1 MPTLAQRRV
10 IDPIL
15 STVVQGYV
23 HPEHIGM
30 ALFPRVPVLTSGG
43 KIVEFG
49 KEAFRLYSTGRA
61 PGTAFKRMQLGYEGK
76 PYALENH
83 GLEAAVP
90 REHQRE
96 ASQVPGIDLA
106 TRYINAVM
114 RVNSL
119 ILESSQAMLARN
131 AANYDANHKVTLSG
145 TDQWNDYT
153 NSDPVGDINAAK
165 EAIRST
171 TGIYPNVIE
180 IAAKVF
186 DVLKEHPKIIDKI
199 KYTQRGIVTAE
210 LLAAVFDV
218 AKVVVGK
225 AIAFDDAGAS
235 IDIWG
240 KDVVLAYVPQTISGQ
255 EEPSYGYTYTM
266 EGHPMVEEP
275 YWENQSKSWVYGVGY
290 ERAPVLSGITSGFLI
305 ASAVI

>member
-1 MPTLAQRRV
+1 MPTNAQRRV

-15 STVVQGYV
+15 STVVQGYR
-23 HPEHIGM
+23 HPEHVGM

-43 KIVEFG
+43 KVIEFG
-49 KEAFRLYSTGRA
+49 KEAFRLYNTARA
-61 PGTAFKRMQLGYEGK
+61 PGAAFKRMSLGYEGK
-76 PYALENH
+76 PFALLNH

-96 ASQVPGIDLA
+96 AEQVPGIDLA

-119 ILESSQAMLARN
+119 ILEKEQADLARN
-131 AANYDANHKVTLSG
+131 AALYDVNHKVTLAG
-145 TDQWNDYT
+145 TNQWSDYA
-153 NSDPVGDINAAK
+153 NSNPITDINDAK
-165 EAIRST
+165 EAIRAST
-171 TGIYPNVIE
+171 GVYPNVME
-180 IAAKVF
+180 ISAKVF
-186 DVLKEHPKIIDKI
+186 AVLKEHPDVVDKI
-199 KYTQRGIVTAE
+199 KYTQRGVVTVE
-210 LLAAVFDV
+210 LLAALFDMER
-218 AKVVVGK
+218 VVIGQ

-240 KDVVLAYVPQTISGQ
+240 KDVVLAYVPSSLSGA

-290 ERAPVLSGITSGFLI
+290 ERAPVLSGIASGFLI
-305 ASAVI
+305 VSAVA